1 MIFKRFKKVFLS
13 ISFVCL
19 FVSILSLLA
28 SINMAN
34 ILILEANIFLLPLL
48 LSDAILIAILATL
61 SSYVFWNSTTKKC
74 LIFAGQI
81 IGISFFVTLLFF
93 MLYSLQ
99 IFENLLLIP
108 FGSLLVH
115 FYVCYIHT
123 QLLKRLVKGMNAA
136 RSNLLG
142 LFLVFLYLI

>member
-1 MIFKRFKKVFLS
+1 M
-13 ISFVCL
+13 FVCKYIVL
-19 FVSILSLLA
+19 IS

-81 IGISFFVTLLFF
+81 IGISFFVTLLFSCSIVCKF
-93 MLYSLQ
+93 LRT
-99 IFENLLLIP
+99 LLIP
-108 FGSLLVH
+108 FWISACSFLCVLYSYTVIKKIG
-115 FYVCYIHT
+115 
-123 QLLKRLVKGMNAA
+123 KRNE
-136 RSNLLG
+136 RS
-142 LFLVFLYLI
+142 